1 MNIVTSKPTI
11 TRKELEG
18 VLDCLIHDELDKGA
32 ITKNFEGRI
41 SELTGFKYT
50 LAVNSLTAAYHLAFK
65 ALEISPG
72 DEVVMPSYFDAAP
85 LCALSL
91 TGGVPVLADN
101 DADSYGPGIE
111 DFRIKI
117 SSQTK
122 AIITGHMFG
131 FTRDITPLYE
141 LNVPV
146 IEDLSH
152 TLGSIP
158 ADSAAARQS
167 ALCVASFAPAM
178 MITTGNGGIVMTNNS
193 RLFSVMKDLR
203 GNSGKT
209 PSIHY
214 DYIMTD
220 FQAAMGISQVNKLPS
235 LLQRRRDIARIFY
248 NALRLTTHKTFF
260 SFNDQFAYQSFPVL
274 FDSPVERVEKY
285 WKKTGIDMV
294 KPVSMP
300 LHMYTGEKG
309 MDYPHSDR
317 LSKKLYSLPIYPT
330 LTKREIDKIARS
342 LSNFI

>member
-65 ALEISPG
+65 ALEISSG
-72 DEVVMPSYFDAAP
+72 NEVVMPSYFDAAP
-85 LCALSL
+85 LCALTL
-91 TGGVPVLADN
+91 TGGTPVLADN

-111 DFRIKI
+111 DYRARI
-117 SSQTK
+117 SGHTK
-122 AIITGHMFG
+122 ALIAGHMFG
-131 FTRDITPLYE
+131 FTRDITPLFE
-141 LNVPV
+141 LNIPV

-158 ADSAAARQS
+158 ADSAASRQS

-209 PSIHY
+209 PTIHY

-235 LLQRRRDIARIFY
+235 LLQRRRDIARIYY

-260 SFNDQFAYQSFPVL
+260 
-274 FDSPVERVEKY
+274 R
-285 WKKTGIDMV
+285 I
-294 KPVSMP
+294 
-300 LHMYTGEKG
+300 
-309 MDYPHSDR
+309 
-317 LSKKLYSLPIYPT
+317 
-330 LTKREIDKIARS
+330 
-342 LSNFI
+342 